1 MGEFDFLEPIPK
13 TVVTVKL
20 PSRGVP
26 YPEGAPQA
34 TGKLTLSAMTMVEES
49 LFANF
54 RGDNSEVIDKV
65 LQRCIQE
72 SLDVNTLLSADK
84 FFLFMMLR
92 AVTYG
97 SEYTFNWNC
106 PNLVSLREVCG
117 HKNTTSVMIPD
128 DFKVKYLSDEDTEPF
143 KLTLPESQKEISFR
157 LLRGMDE
164 VQIDRHVTEQRARQK
179 AGVGGPDTSTAF
191 RMARQI
197 VAVDGKSVKEAP
209 EQKLMA
215 FILSL
220 PSRDVQALRDKI
232 GFYTPGINTDVT
244 LVCAD
249 CGAAHEWDL
258 PFTADFFR
266 AKLSDA
272 GSAVVDEIRSDV
284 LPGDEL

>member
-1 MGEFDFLEPIPK
+1 MGDFDFLEPIPK
-13 TVVTVKL
+13 TVVTVRL

-26 YPEGAPQA
+26 YPEGAPQGS
-34 TGKLTLSAMTMVEES
+34 GKLTLSAMTMVEES

-54 RGDNSEVIDKV
+54 RGDNSEIIDKV

-72 SLDVNTLLSADK
+72 GTDVNSLLSADK

-106 PNLVSLREVCG
+106 PNPVSLREVCG
-117 HKNTTSVMIPD
+117 HKNTTTVHIPD
-128 DFKVKYLSDEDTEPF
+128 DFKVKYLSDEDKEPF
-143 KLTLPESQKEISFR
+143 KVTLPESQKEISFR

-164 VQIDRHVTEQRARQK
+164 LQIDKHSAELKARQK
-179 AGVGGPDTSTAF
+179 AGVGGADTSTAF
-191 RMARQI
+191 RLARQI
-197 VAVDGKSVKEAP
+197 VAVDGNAIKDAP
-209 EQKLMA
+209 EQKLMS

-220 PSRDVQALRDKI
+220 PSRDVQTFREKI

-266 AKLSDA
+266 AKLSDT
-272 GSAVVDEIRSDV
+272 GSAVVDEVRSDV

>member
-1 MGEFDFLEPIPK
+1 MGDFDFLEPIPK

-26 YPEGAPQA
+26 YPDGAPQA
-34 TGKLTLSAMTMVEES
+34 SGKITLSAMTMVEES

-106 PNLVSLREVCG
+106 PNPVSAREVCG

-143 KLTLPESQKEISFR
+143 KLTLPESQKEIAFR

-164 VQIDRHVTEQRARQK
+164 VQIDRHTAEQRARQK
-179 AGVGGPDTSTAF
+179 AGVGGADTTVAF
-191 RMARQI
+191 RLSRQI
-197 VAVDGKSVKEAP
+197 TGVDGKSVKEAP

-220 PSRDVQALRDKI
+220 PSRDVQALREKI
-232 GFYTPGINTDVT
+232 GFFTPGINTDVT

-266 AKLSDA
+266 SKLSDA
-272 GSAVVDEIRSDV
+272 GSPALDEVRSDV
-284 LPGDEL
+284 LPGDDA